1 MRGETECHGSARS
14 VCMVN
19 LWGSKYESPTFVA
32 TFVGS
37 KHDMSHMIVCASK
50 DARPPTLLKSVN
62 GRHAK
67 NVGY

>member
-1 MRGETECHGSARS
+1 
-14 VCMVN
+14 MVN